1 MRMELAMN
9 EAAAVDL
16 LHGLVA
22 IPSLSHAEAAASAW
36 LVQQMSAAGYDRA
49 YVDDAG
55 NAVGELGPA
64 DAARLLVLL
73 GHIDTV
79 PGNIPV
85 RVEESDAGPLL
96 YGRGSVDA
104 KGPLATATAA
114 VARLGSAWAHT
125 HNVRLVVV
133 GAVEEEAASSK
144 GARFIRDR
152 FDGVHEPIPDACIIG
167 EPSAWHRV
175 TLGYKGRV
183 LVEMEASQPMAHT
196 AGPDAGVATV
206 AVDFW
211 NWLSAYAAAFNQGRD
226 KAFDQLLPSLRSLRT
241 FTDDAMHDHV
251 IASSGI
257 RLPLDFDAGH
267 FALDAL
273 TWAKERT
280 NSSAQDLHRLSLSP
294 PASSTSAGTS
304 PISNLQSHNLTIS
317 QSHNLTISQSPN
329 LTLSGPLTTITLR
342 FSAYEPA
349 WRGERSNALCR
360 SFLAALRAVAPA
372 EKLGF
377 VVKTGTSDMNV
388 VGPAWRCPILAY
400 GPGDSSLDHTPHEH
414 VALDEYWRAVR
425 VLEEALRVWVM
436 G

>member
-1 MRMELAMN
+1 MIET
-9 EAAAVDL
+9 EAIDL
-16 LHGLVA
+16 LRGLVA
-22 IPSLSHAEAAASAW
+22 IPSLSHQEAAASGW
-36 LVQQMSAAGYDRA
+36 LVTQMTVAGYDRA

-55 NAVGELGPA
+55 NAVGEMGPV
-64 DAARLLVLL
+64 DAPRLVVLL

-85 RVEESDAGPLL
+85 RIEATADGPVL

-114 VARLGSAWAHT
+114 VARLGSDWAQE

-144 GARFIRDR
+144 GARCIRDR
-152 FDGVHEPIPDACIIG
+152 FDGVQEPIPAACIIG
-167 EPSAWHRV
+167 EPSGWSRV
-175 TLGYKGRV
+175 TLGYKGRI

-196 AGPDAGVATV
+196 AGQDAGVATA

-226 KAFDQLLPSLRSLRT
+226 KAFDQLLPSLRRLAT

-251 IASSGI
+251 VASSGI
-257 RLPLDFDAGH
+257 RLPLDFAIDR
-267 FALDAL
+267 FAEDAL
-273 TWAKERT
+273 AW
-280 NSSAQDLHRLSLSP
+280 
-294 PASSTSAGTS
+294 ASSRAAISS
-304 PISNLQSHNLTIS
+304 LQSPDLPISESHNLTITPGRPT
-317 QSHNLTISQSPN
+317 NVTI
-329 LTLSGPLTTITLR
+329 SGPLTTITLN

-349 WRGERSNALCR
+349 WRGERSNPLCR
-360 SFLAALRAVAPA
+360 SFLGALRELAPA

-388 VGPAWRCPILAY
+388 VGPAWGCPILAY

-425 VLEEALRVWVM
+425 VLEESLRVWM
-436 G
+436 SG

>member
-1 MRMELAMN
+1 MSNDYTQAVALLA
-9 EAAAVDL
+9 
-16 LHGLVA
+16 GLVA

-36 LVQQMSAAGYDRA
+36 LVEQMSAAGYDRA
-49 YVDDAG
+49 FVDAAG
-55 NAVGELGPA
+55 NAVGEMGPA

-85 RVEESDAGPLL
+85 RIEESGAGPVL

-104 KGPLATATAA
+104 KGPLATAAAA
-114 VARLGSAWAHT
+114 VARLGSAWAHA

-152 FDGVHEPIPDACIIG
+152 FDGVHEPLPDACIIG

-241 FTDDAMHDHV
+241 FTDDAMHDHAV
-251 IASSGI
+251 ASSGV
-257 RLPLDFDAGH
+257 RLPLDFAIDR
-267 FALDAL
+267 FTQDAL
-273 TWAKERT
+273 TWASVR
-280 NSSAQDLHRLSLSP
+280 
-294 PASSTSAGTS
+294 AGA
-304 PISNLQSHNLTIS
+304 ISNLQSPNLP
-317 QSHNLTISQSPN
+317 ISQSPS
-329 LTLSGPLTTITLR
+329 LTLSGPLTNITLR

-349 WRGERSNALCR
+349 WRGDRSNALCR
-360 SFLAALRAVAPA
+360 SFLAALRTVAPA

-414 VALDEYWRAVR
+414 VALEEYWRAVR
-425 VLEEALRVWVM
+425 VLEEAVRGWVD